1 MQRKTV
7 SNQCD
12 QQRKYKLADAIGE
25 FALKHVGSALT
36 KNDDGVVV
44 TYVNYE
50 GTATGFGTVFGTLA
64 FPLPEGGARSGTC
77 SWAGQGFPPDSQ
89 WTSSSGDGT
98 WEQVD
103 GKYAWN
109 ISIPSLGISDGRV
122 IRSEGVLDL
131 EARTFN
137 GQIFEG

>member
-1 MQRKTV
+1 M
-7 SNQCD
+7 
-12 QQRKYKLADAIGE
+12 ADSIGE
-25 FALKHVGSALT
+25 FALNHTGNALT

-44 TYVNYE
+44 NYVNYE

-64 FPLPEGGARSGTC
+64 FPLPDSGATSGTC
-77 SWAGQGFPPDSQ
+77 SWAGQGFPTDSA
-89 WTSSSGDGT
+89 WTSNSGEAT
-98 WEQVD
+98 WEQVE

-109 ISIPSLGISDGRV
+109 ITIPSLEISDGRV

-137 GQIFEG
+137 GQMFEG

>member
-1 MQRKTV
+1 M
-7 SNQCD
+7 
-12 QQRKYKLADAIGE
+12 ADSSGE
-25 FALKHVGSALT
+25 FSLKHVGSALT

-44 TYVNYE
+44 NYVNYE
-50 GTATGFGTVFGTLA
+50 GTASGFGTVFGTLA
-64 FPLPEGGARSGTC
+64 FPLPDSGATSGTC

-98 WEQVD
+98 WEQVE
-103 GKYAWN
+103 GRYAWK
-109 ISIPSLGISDGRV
+109 ISIPSLEISDGRV

-137 GQIFEG
+137 GQMFEG